1 MNAAASPSH
10 RPIDPTSLG
19 RPVHLLDAFARR
31 WQGDLAGWLRR
42 HVNLRQGARFEVVAA
57 TLHRLEQEA
66 PGCGWNGY
74 AFARGSLVCGAERG
88 LLLAL
93 LARRFGAETGGDE
106 APATATEDRLAALF
120 GAQWAALAARRL
132 EVGIAA
138 EPGVVA
144 APVATGSAPAPAR
157 GSWVL
162 EATIT
167 EPGMPAPAR
176 LRVALAPAWL
186 ERLWTQL
193 AAERAPSSVAPTVAP
208 LRTRLEFRLVAQ
220 LLDKPMALA
229 DVAALKVGDVLP
241 ITLGEADALVDGLR
255 LFKARVAEHDG
266 RLCLTCFS
274 DSD

>member
-1 MNAAASPSH
+1 MTASRSTPC

-31 WQGDLAGWLRR
+31 WRADLAGWLRR
-42 HVNLRQGARFEVVAA
+42 QVNQRHRAGFEVVDASLA
-57 TLHRLEQEA
+57 RLEREA
-66 PGCGWNGY
+66 EGSGWHAY
-74 AFARGSLVCGAERG
+74 AFARGTLVCGADRR

-93 LARRFGAETGGDE
+93 MARRFGTE
-106 APATATEDRLAALF
+106 AQGEDTTATTTEERLAAQL
-120 GAQWAALAARRL
+120 GAAWAALAARRL
-132 EVGIAA
+132 EAGLPA
-138 EPGVVA
+138 EPATVA
-144 APVATGSAPAPAR
+144 APAAGTPAAAPAR
-157 GSWVL
+157 GTWVL
-162 EATIT
+162 DATIA
-167 EPGMPAPAR
+167 EAGMSEPAR
-176 LRVALAPAWL
+176 LRVALAPSWL

-193 AAERAPSSVAPTVAP
+193 ATERLPSSAQATVAP
-208 LRTRLEFRLVAQ
+208 LATRLEFRLVAQ
-220 LLDKPMALA
+220 LLDKQLPLS